1 MSTGRAVATT
11 TDRGAVMLEILLPA
25 LLVGLLLAAVAGP
38 LGCFVVWGRMAYFG
52 DTLAHSAL
60 LGIALGVLFQLSPDL
75 GVILVAASLA
85 LALTV
90 LQGQRYI
97 ASDTLLGIMA
107 HGTLA
112 LGLVLVSLMDHV
124 RIDLLGL
131 LFGDLL
137 GTTFDDV
144 LWVAGLALVIGL
156 LLRLI
161 WTPMLNIVLNQAL
174 AQAEGIRVGWVR
186 LLFML
191 LLASMVAIGMKV
203 VGALLITAMLII
215 PAAAARRLASTP
227 EQMALLASLIGGGS
241 VLGGLLLSTLAD
253 TPAGP
258 SIVLCASAGFVL
270 VFLWGLKR
278 QE

>member
-1 MSTGRAVATT
+1 MIE
-11 TDRGAVMLEILLPA
+11 LLLPA
-25 LLVGLLLAAVAGP
+25 LLIGLLLAAVAGP

-60 LGIALGVLFQLSPDL
+60 LGIALGLLFQLNPTV

-90 LQGQRYI
+90 LQGQRFI
-97 ASDTLLGIMA
+97 ANDTLLGIMA

-112 LGLVLVSLMDHV
+112 LGLVLVSLMEHV
-124 RIDLLGL
+124 RVDLLGL

-137 GTTFDDV
+137 ATSFEDV
-144 LWVAGLALVIGL
+144 LWVAGLAILIGT

-161 WTPMLNIVLNQAL
+161 WLPMLSIAVNQEL
-174 AQAEGIRVGWVR
+174 AQAEGIRVGRIR

-191 LLASMVAIGMKV
+191 LLACIVAIGMKV

-215 PAAAARRLASTP
+215 PAAAARKLAKTP
-227 EQMALLASLIGGGS
+227 EQMALLASLIGCAS
-241 VLGGLLLSTLAD
+241 VLCGLALSWLAD

-258 SIVLCASAGFVL
+258 SIVLCCSLAFLLTFSLAGR
-270 VFLWGLKR
+270 R
-278 QE
+278 QG

>member
-1 MSTGRAVATT
+1 MIE
-11 TDRGAVMLEILLPA
+11 LLLPA
-25 LLVGLLLAAVAGP
+25 LLTGLLLAAISGP

-60 LGIALGVLFQLSPDL
+60 LGIALGFLFSLNPTA
-75 GVILVAASLA
+75 GVIIVTSGIA

-90 LQGQRYI
+90 LQRQHFI

-124 RIDLLGL
+124 RVDLLGL

-137 GTTFDDV
+137 ATSFADV
-144 LWVAGLALVIGL
+144 GWVAALALLIGVV
-156 LLRLI
+156 LRFI
-161 WTPMLNIVLNQAL
+161 WMPMLNIAVNQEL
-174 AQAEGIRVGWVR
+174 AQAEGTNVGRVR

-191 LLASMVAIGMKV
+191 LLASIVAIGMKV

-215 PAAAARRLASTP
+215 PAAAARKLARTP
-227 EQMALLASLIGGGS
+227 EQMALCASLIGMGA
-241 VLGGLLLSTLAD
+241 VVGGLLLSWLAD

-258 SIVLCASAGFVL
+258 SIVLCAVVAFGGIYL
-270 VFLWGLKR
+270 LAPQR
-278 QE
+278 D

>member
-1 MSTGRAVATT
+1 
-11 TDRGAVMLEILLPA
+11 MLEILLPA

-161 WTPMLNIVLNQAL
+161 WIPMLNIALNQAL
-174 AQAEGIRVGWVR
+174 AQAEGVRVGWVR

>member
-1 MSTGRAVATT
+1 MIITT
-11 TDRGAVMLEILLPA
+11 TIITQGITMIELLLPA
-25 LLVGLLLAAVAGP
+25 LLIGLLLAVIAGP

-60 LGIALGVLFQLSPDL
+60 LGIALGFLFSLNLSV
-75 GVILVAASLA
+75 GVIIVTSGIA

-90 LQGQRYI
+90 LQGQRFI

-124 RIDLLGL
+124 RVDLLGL

-137 GTTFDDV
+137 ATTFTDV
-144 LWVAGLALVIGL
+144 AWVGALALIILVA
-156 LLRLI
+156 LRFI
-161 WTPMLNIVLNQAL
+161 WLPMLNIAVNQEL
-174 AQAEGIRVGWVR
+174 AQAEGTRVGLVR
-186 LLFML
+186 LLFLL
-191 LLASMVAIGMKV
+191 LLASIVAIGMKV

-215 PAAAARRLASTP
+215 PAAAARKLSSTP
-227 EQMALLASLIGGGS
+227 EQMAVFASLIGVGA
-241 VLGGLLLSTLAD
+241 VVAGLLLSWLAD

-258 SIVLCASAGFVL
+258 SIVLCAAVGFTL
-270 VFLWGLKR
+270 IYLLIPTKSS
-278 QE
+278 

>member
-1 MSTGRAVATT
+1 MIT
-11 TDRGAVMLEILLPA
+11 RGIAMIEILLPA
-25 LLVGLLLAAVAGP
+25 LLIGLLLAAIAGP

-60 LGIALGVLFQLSPDL
+60 LGIGLGFLFQLNPTV
-75 GVILVAASLA
+75 GVMLVASALA

-90 LQGQRYI
+90 LQGQRFI

-124 RIDLLGL
+124 RVDLLGL

-137 GTTFDDV
+137 ATSFTDV
-144 LWVAGLALVIGL
+144 VWVAMLAVLIGVA
-156 LLRLI
+156 LRWI
-161 WTPMLNIVLNQAL
+161 WIPMLNIAVNQEL
-174 AQAEGIRVGWVR
+174 AQAEGVKVGWIR

-191 LLASMVAIGMKV
+191 LLASTVAIGMKV

-215 PAAAARRLASTP
+215 PAAAARKLAQTP
-227 EQMALLASLIGGGS
+227 EQMALLASAIGMGS
-241 VLGGLLLSTLAD
+241 VLCGLLLSWLAD

-258 SIVLCASAGFVL
+258 SIVLCSTAAFVL
-270 VFLWGLKR
+270 TLLPGAR
-278 QE
+278 TQS